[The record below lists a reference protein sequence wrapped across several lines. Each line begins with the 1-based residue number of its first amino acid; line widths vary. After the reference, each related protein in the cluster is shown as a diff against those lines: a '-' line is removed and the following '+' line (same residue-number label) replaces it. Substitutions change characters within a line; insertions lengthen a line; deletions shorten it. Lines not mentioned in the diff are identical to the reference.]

1 MDIVFLGP
9 PGAGK
14 GTQAQRLAGAL
25 RIPQL
30 STGAVLRRAVAEG
43 TPTGLR
49 AKSLMDAGKLVPD
62 EVLADLVREA
72 LARPD
77 ARDGVVFDGYPR
89 NEAQAATLDRLLA
102 GLGRRV
108 DAAVLVDAP
117 EAVVVARLSGR
128 RSCPRDGTVYHLD
141 AAPPRSEG
149 KCDRCGAALV
159 QRDDDRPATIR
170 DRLTVYRDQT
180 AGLEGRYERAGLLHR
195 VDGSRGTPDEVF
207 DRVRSAVEGV
217 RR

>member
-14 GTQAQRLAGAL
+14 GTQAQRLAAAL
-25 RIPQL
+25 GIPQL
-30 STGAVLRRAVAEG
+30 STGAVLRRAVADG

-49 AKSLMDAGKLVPD
+49 AKALMDAGRLVPD

-77 ARDGVVFDGYPR
+77 ARRGVVFDGYPR
-89 NEAQAATLDRLLA
+89 NAAQADTLDRLLA

-108 DAAVLVDAP
+108 DAAILVDAP
-117 EAVVVARLSGR
+117 EAVIVTRLSGR
-128 RSCPRDGTVYHLD
+128 RSCPRDGTVYHED
-141 AAPPRSEG
+141 AAPPRTPG
-149 KCDRCGAALV
+149 ACDRCGAALV

-170 DRLTVYRDQT
+170 DRLAVYRDQT
-180 AGLEGRYERAGLLHR
+180 AGIESRYAASGALVR
-195 VDGSRGTPDEVF
+195 VDGSSGTPDEVF
-207 DRVRSAVEGV
+207 GRVLAAVEG
-217 RR
+217 RTR